1 MRSFKRVMSSFGGEE
16 EYRRKVASSLPVS
29 PQDDHVIEFAKQFGW
44 DSMWLEKQQPKKKG
58 KRAEQAAAR
67 SSGDVG
73 EMLASR
79 ASGSRETTS
88 QVVPHEQPD
97 AAHAPQV
104 QAAAVAPPVQA
115 APVAPPVQQAAP
127 VAPPV
132 KAAPPARP
140 SSSAVPIEA
149 PPLPET
155 PAAHVMTPPP
165 SRRRARSESRDSGRS
180 RLAVIARTAQ
190 SKAMARPDSFVAD
203 LEAELEAEQSRG
215 AEEESREADG
225 EDSREAAE
233 GEGSHEEVTCVI
245 CFEPCDPSDTQ
256 YPLEALPCAHVF
268 HVECLRAWRETVRIT
283 DRARCPNGCHRVRV
297 HPFFRPHV
305 QPSGSSRDVR
315 AHDGNGGD
323 AVSVA
328 ADDGEVSPMSPGDVA
343 FL

>member
-1 MRSFKRVMSSFGGEE
+1 MRSFKRVMCSFGGEE

-44 DSMWLEKQQPKKKG
+44 DSTWLDKQQPKKRG
-58 KRAEQAAAR
+58 KRQMAEQAASR

-73 EMLASR
+73 EMLAFR
-79 ASGSRETTS
+79 AGSRETTS

-97 AAHAPQV
+97 AAPVAPQV
-104 QAAAVAPPVQA
+104 P
-115 APVAPPVQQAAP
+115 AAP

-132 KAAPPARP
+132 KAAPLAPP
-140 SSSAVPIEA
+140 SSSVVPIEA
-149 PPLPET
+149 RALPAT

-165 SRRRARSESRDSGRS
+165 SRRRARSGSRDSGRS

-190 SKAMARPDSFVAD
+190 SKAMPRPDSFVAD
-203 LEAELEAEQSRG
+203 IEAEREAQQSHGAQGEESRG
-215 AEEESREADG
+215 AEGEESREA
-225 EDSREAAE
+225 EE
-233 GEGSHEEVTCVI
+233 EGSHEQVTCVI
-245 CFEPCDPSDTQ
+245 CFEPCDPNDAQ

-283 DRARCPNGCHRVRV
+283 DRARCPNGCHRVHV

-305 QPSGSSRDVR
+305 QPSSSSRDDR
-315 AHDGNGGD
+315 AHFGNGGD
-323 AVSVA
+323 AGSVA
-328 ADDGEVSPMSPGDVA
+328 ADDDGEVSPMSPGDVA

>member
-1 MRSFKRVMSSFGGEE
+1 MRSFKRVMCSFGGEE

-44 DSMWLEKQQPKKKG
+44 DSTWLDKQQPKKKG

-73 EMLASR
+73 EMLAFR
-79 ASGSRETTS
+79 AGSRETTS

-97 AAHAPQV
+97 AAPVAPQV
-104 QAAAVAPPVQA
+104 P
-115 APVAPPVQQAAP
+115 AAP

-132 KAAPPARP
+132 KAAPLAPP

-149 PPLPET
+149 PALPAT

-165 SRRRARSESRDSGRS
+165 SRRRARSGSRDSGRS

-190 SKAMARPDSFVAD
+190 SKAMPRPDSFVAD
-203 LEAELEAEQSRG
+203 IEAELEAEQSRG
-215 AEEESREADG
+215 AQGEESHGAEGEESHGAEGEESRGAQE
-225 EDSREAAE
+225 E
-233 GEGSHEEVTCVI
+233 SHSHPTCVI
-245 CFEPCDPSDTQ
+245 CFEPCNPNDAQ

-283 DRARCPNGCHRVRV
+283 DRARCPNGCHRAHV

-305 QPSGSSRDVR
+305 QPSSSSRDDR
-315 AHDGNGGD
+315 AHFGNGGD

-328 ADDGEVSPMSPGDVA
+328 AGDDGEVSPMSPGDVA

>member
-1 MRSFKRVMSSFGGEE
+1 MRSFKRVMCSFGGEE

-44 DSMWLEKQQPKKKG
+44 DSTWLDKQQPKKRG
-58 KRAEQAAAR
+58 KRQMAEQATSR

-73 EMLASR
+73 EMLALR
-79 ASGSRETTS
+79 AGSRETTS

-97 AAHAPQV
+97 AA
-104 QAAAVAPPVQA
+104 
-115 APVAPPVQQAAP
+115 PVAP
-127 VAPPV
+127 PPV
-132 KAAPPARP
+132 KAAPLAPP

-149 PPLPET
+149 AL

-165 SRRRARSESRDSGRS
+165 SRRRARSGSRDSGRS

-190 SKAMARPDSFVAD
+190 SKAMPRPDSFVAD
-203 LEAELEAEQSRG
+203 IEAELEAEQSHGAQGEESRG
-215 AEEESREADG
+215 AEGEESREA
-225 EDSREAAE
+225 EE
-233 GEGSHEEVTCVI
+233 EGSHEQVTCVI
-245 CFEPCDPSDTQ
+245 CFEPCDPNDAQ

-283 DRARCPNGCHRVRV
+283 DRARCPNGCHRAHV

-305 QPSGSSRDVR
+305 QPSSSSRDDH
-315 AHDGNGGD
+315 AHFGNGGD
-323 AVSVA
+323 AGSVA
-328 ADDGEVSPMSPGDVA
+328 ADDDGEVSPMSPGDVA